1 MVQECKSSMEP
12 GSGIMGITLMTQAS
26 EMLED
31 KAMAKPL
38 DDIVRNS
45 LCLGN
50 RVQEKYTLR
59 MEGQSPDSWLRR
71 E

>member
-38 DDIVRNS
+38 DDIV
-45 LCLGN
+45 
-50 RVQEKYTLR
+50 Q
-59 MEGQSPDSWLRR
+59 Q
-71 E
+71 